1 MGVDKLVEGVD
12 DEKVLGPQIV
22 RKNIKNELEGLV
34 DTASRYERQLVQS
47 QKLQGLSAA
56 AID

>member
-1 MGVDKLVEGVD
+1 VDKLVEGVD